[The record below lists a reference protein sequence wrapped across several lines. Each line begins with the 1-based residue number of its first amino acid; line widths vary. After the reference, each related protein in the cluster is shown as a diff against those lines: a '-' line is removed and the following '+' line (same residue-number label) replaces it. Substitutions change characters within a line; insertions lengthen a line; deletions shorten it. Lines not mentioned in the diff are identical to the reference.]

1 MKKILHKKPFFVK
14 NKTKNALEVIIL
26 ANFSKMNSEKRI
38 SGRVIS
44 RKKSAVLGRI
54 RFFDE
59 SYREGCVLCVR
70 KKEELE
76 AIDKDM
82 LLLCPPLAIVLL
94 DDEWDLSFEELDLPD
109 VACLALDKV
118 DFGRDFLKNKVA
130 LIDCGRG
137 ILIIDPSIDTLEAY
151 SSSKNKKEAVE
162 FSCASGKILQDF
174 DIKSKLNKENYE
186 YFLVSSSAF
195 ESDLLFD
202 GAVDLWESACPEL
215 LIFDVSVPNNGDGG
229 ERIFCEK
236 IENLFRA
243 ALYGSFA
250 LSISKFSC
258 ESELVFAMRLLHKT
272 FCMLEAEGREFN
284 GYLPKGITFSSPLWL
299 MRPSPVTN
307 PDFLILDLDTLLP
320 SFFSLSFSE
329 IIKKEK
335 ALKKE
340 LLSIFERYFANFAP
354 HCDVFLKTQLFSNT
368 SILRDLVRLGRVKV
382 LFS

>member
-1 MKKILHKKPFFVK
+1 MANISKI
-14 NKTKNALEVIIL
+14 
-26 ANFSKMNSEKRI
+26 NSEKRI

-130 LIDCGRG
+130 LIDCERG

-162 FSCASGKILQDF
+162 LSCASGKILQDF

-258 ESELVFAMRLLHKT
+258 ESELVR
-272 FCMLEAEGREFN
+272 
-284 GYLPKGITFSSPLWL
+284 
-299 MRPSPVTN
+299 
-307 PDFLILDLDTLLP
+307 
-320 SFFSLSFSE
+320 
-329 IIKKEK
+329 
-335 ALKKE
+335 
-340 LLSIFERYFANFAP
+340 
-354 HCDVFLKTQLFSNT
+354 
-368 SILRDLVRLGRVKV
+368 
-382 LFS
+382 